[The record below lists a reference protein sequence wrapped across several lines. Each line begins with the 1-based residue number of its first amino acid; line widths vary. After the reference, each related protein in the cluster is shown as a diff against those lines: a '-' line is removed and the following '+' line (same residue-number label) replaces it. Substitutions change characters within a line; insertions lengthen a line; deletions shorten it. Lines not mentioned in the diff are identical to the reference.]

1 MKLKLLLQRD
11 YLAFTIYSVA
21 KREFYRRAG
30 LFVGERVLGL

>member
-1 MKLKLLLQRD
+1 MKLKMLLQRNN
-11 YLAFTIYSVA
+11 LALNIYSVA